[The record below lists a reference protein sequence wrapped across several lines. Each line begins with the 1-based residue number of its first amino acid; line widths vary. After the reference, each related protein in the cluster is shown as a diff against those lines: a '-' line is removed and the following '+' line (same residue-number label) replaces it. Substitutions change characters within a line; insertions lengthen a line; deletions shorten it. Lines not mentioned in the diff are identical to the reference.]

1 MYVNKKQPKGFIAL
15 MSAVIISAILI
26 TATITGS
33 LTGFYTRFNILDSE
47 FKNRSSTLAE
57 ACVDVLLY
65 KIGNDS
71 GYNGPDLNYTV
82 GDDKCS
88 IFTASNPGT
97 SPRTFKV
104 QGIYQNSYTNLQIT
118 VDVNTLAVVSWQETA
133 Q

>member
-1 MYVNKKQPKGFIAL
+1 